1 MEGALKEHLIT
12 GVRRR
17 AKYILIDFSHG
28 VTLIGHLGMSGRV
41 LIEAP
46 ALVPIKPG
54 LHDHVVF
61 MTSHH
66 YKITLRD
73 PRRFGFLLLE
83 PTRHLENLHPFCSL
97 GFEPLGDHSKI
108 ASKFHAALG
117 NRVVSLK
124 SALLNQKIIAGL
136 GNIYVCEALW
146 QARISPLRLSNT
158 LSLEETKILLREIT
172 DVLTRAIDA
181 GGSTLRDHIQPNGN
195 TGYFQ
200 HSFKAY
206 NCANQ
211 PCGHCTVTLLTK
223 IVQNGRATY
232 YCEQCQQ

>member
-1 MEGALKEHLIT
+1 M
-12 GVRRR
+12 
-17 AKYILIDFSHG
+17 
-28 VTLIGHLGMSGRV
+28 
-41 LIEAP
+41 
-46 ALVPIKPG
+46 
-54 LHDHVVF
+54 
-61 MTSHH
+61 
-66 YKITLRD
+66 
-73 PRRFGFLLLE
+73 
-83 PTRHLENLHPFCSL
+83 
-97 GFEPLGDHSKI
+97 GDHSKI